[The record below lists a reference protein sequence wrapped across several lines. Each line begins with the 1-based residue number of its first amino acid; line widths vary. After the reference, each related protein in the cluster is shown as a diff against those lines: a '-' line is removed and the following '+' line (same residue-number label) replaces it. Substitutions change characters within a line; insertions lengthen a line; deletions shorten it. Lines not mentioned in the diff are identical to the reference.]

1 MRFIGQCE
9 LAVELMTERALG
21 RIAFGKPLSDRE
33 TIREWIALSR
43 MEIDQ
48 ARLLVLRTAW
58 IIDQHGNKAARNE
71 VSMIKVIVPRMQV
84 NIMNRAIQTFGSA
97 GLSPDTPLANF
108 WTWGRSLQLGDG
120 PDEVHIRGVAKAE
133 IARIK
138 GMGGQAARY
147 LTPYAAVHGDPTRE
161 A

>member
-48 ARLLVLRTAW
+48 ACPPRRCAWPGSTTITAT
-58 IIDQHGNKAARNE
+58 R
-71 VSMIKVIVPRMQV
+71 PRAMKY
-84 NIMNRAIQTFGSA
+84 R
-97 GLSPDTPLANF
+97 
-108 WTWGRSLQLGDG
+108 
-120 PDEVHIRGVAKAE
+120 
-133 IARIK
+133 
-138 GMGGQAARY
+138 
-147 LTPYAAVHGDPTRE
+147 
-161 A
+161 